1 MCGSWAGWSFSQSV
15 ANGWAAEDNEECGA
29 ATCWGTMVK
38 PQGNRCWVGGD
49 GERPTDPLCGCGK
62 GLTLWGESI
71 CCLML
76 RSMQKPGH
84 TFEFFF
90 VSMFKYTR
98 YWFLMKVISLFYH
111 IIIYYICIFKCG
123 VFTLVVMQQN
133 VWNKS
138 DRWKFT
144 LVTSGLR
151 SCI

>member
-76 RSMQKPGH
+76 GSMMLTGH
-84 TFEFFF
+84 TLINTVHTSRICYSVLHLLE
-90 VSMFKYTR
+90 
-98 YWFLMKVISLFYH
+98 VISNHSLELFIH
-111 IIIYYICIFKCG
+111 IFWRFIPMSSTMFYVTGKWDSNATWTVFLTYLSIMLII
-123 VFTLVVMQQN
+123 
-133 VWNKS
+133 
-138 DRWKFT
+138 
-144 LVTSGLR
+144 
-151 SCI
+151 